1 LTFDF
6 ESSPVGDDDS
16 ARPDSPQPSLS
27 RRELRLQA
35 EKEKVEQ
42 IAREREVERIRAA
55 AIKRANEI
63 RLQKE
68 EELARQAETE
78 RFQEQINKSQ
88 PLPTLSTQVDSFPP
102 VITTPVSENEHAA
115 APSSADR
122 GKKGAQRRERAQR
135 KALAKAAT
143 HTARPPRG
151 QKPGNRGQRIRNGF
165 GRAFVVLVVGGLLA
179 VLALPATGFNATNTG
194 WAAEKKN
201 ADQSAEVTS
210 VGAEAE
216 QIALPEY
223 SVTTYSDLLRLTYG
237 LTSGYQYAVN
247 SSGNIRWPFPVVV
260 PISSGFGGRV
270 APCLGCSSYHDG
282 LDFDPAD
289 GTPFYAIAAGKVV
302 EIHDD
307 TWGLGKWVVIRHDIN
322 GLKFDSVYAH
332 MIRDST
338 GVHMGQE
345 VQVGDYVGRVGN
357 SGFTTG
363 AHLHLGIIIDGLPV
377 DPFDF
382 LKKHTRGN

>member
-1 LTFDF
+1 MTFDF
-6 ESSPVGDDDS
+6 DSSPVGDDDS
-16 ARPDSPQPSLS
+16 SRPDSSQPPLS
-27 RRELRLQA
+27 RRDMRLQA
-35 EKEKVEQ
+35 EQDKVEK

-88 PLPTLSTQVDSFPP
+88 PLPTLPTQVDSFPP
-102 VITTPVSENEHAA
+102 VLTAAVSEPGQPAA
-115 APSSADR
+115 TSYADR
-122 GKKGAQRRERAQR
+122 GHKGAERRQRAER
-135 KALAKAAT
+135 KARAKASAQA
-143 HTARPPRG
+143 ARSPRG
-151 QKPGNRGQRIRNGF
+151 PKQGNRGQRIRNGF

-201 ADQSAEVTS
+201 ADQSAKVTS

-223 SVTTYSDLLRLTYG
+223 SVTTYADLLKLTYG

-247 SSGNIRWPFPVVV
+247 TSGNIRWPFPVVV
-260 PISSGFGGRV
+260 PISSGFGGRA
-270 APCLGCSSYHDG
+270 APCLGCSSFHDG

-307 TWGLGKWVVIRHDIN
+307 MWGLGKWVVIRHDIN
-322 GLKFDSVYAH
+322 GLKFDSVYGH
-332 MIRDST
+332 MVRDST

-345 VQVGDYVGRVGN
+345 VAVGDYVGRVGN
-357 SGFTTG
+357 TGTTTG
-363 AHLHLGIIIDGLPV
+363 AHLHLGIIVDGVAV
-377 DPFDF
+377 DPFDW

>member
-1 LTFDF
+1 VTFDF
-6 ESSPVGDDDS
+6 DSSPVGDDDS
-16 ARPDSPQPSLS
+16 SRPDSSQPPLS
-27 RRELRLQA
+27 RRELRLIA
-35 EKEKVEQ
+35 EQEKVEK
-42 IAREREVERIRAA
+42 IAREREVERIREA

-63 RLQKE
+63 RLHKE
-68 EELARQAETE
+68 EALARQAETE

-88 PLPTLSTQVDSFPP
+88 PLPTLPAQVDSFPP
-102 VITTPVSENEHAA
+102 AIARPESEAERPV
-115 APSSADR
+115 APSYADR
-122 GKKGAQRRERAQR
+122 GHKGAQRRQRAER
-135 KALAKAAT
+135 KARAKAAKS
-143 HTARPPRG
+143 ARPPRG
-151 QKPGNRGQRIRNGF
+151 AKPGNRGQRIRNGF

-201 ADQSAEVTS
+201 ADQSEEVTS

-216 QIALPEY
+216 KVALPEY

-260 PISSGFGGRV
+260 PISSGFGGRA
-270 APCLGCSSYHDG
+270 APCLGCSSFHDG

-307 TWGLGKWVVIRHDIN
+307 MWGLGKWVVIRHDVN
-322 GLKFDSVYAH
+322 GLKFDSVYGH
-332 MIRDST
+332 MVRDST
-338 GVHMGQE
+338 GVHVGQE

-357 SGFTTG
+357 TGTTTG
-363 AHLHLGIIIDGLPV
+363 AHLHLGIMVDGVAV
-377 DPFDF
+377 DPFAW

>member
-1 LTFDF
+1 MTSDFD
-6 ESSPVGDDDS
+6 STPSGDDDS
-16 ARPDSPQPSLS
+16 TRPDSSNPTLS
-27 RRELRLQA
+27 RRELRLRA
-35 EKEKVEQ
+35 EQQKVEK
-42 IAREREVERIRAA
+42 IAHDREVDRIREAA
-55 AIKRANEI
+55 NKRANEI
-63 RLQKE
+63 RMHKE

-88 PLPTLSTQVDSFPP
+88 PVPTIPAHSDSFPP
-102 VITTPVSENEHAA
+102 VITASQSEGNP
-115 APSSADR
+115 PSTSSYADR
-122 GKKGAQRRERAQR
+122 GHKGAKRRQRVERKSQ
-135 KALAKAAT
+135 AKT
-143 HTARPPRG
+143 ESKSVRPPNAPKQG
-151 QKPGNRGQRIRNGF
+151 KRGQRIRNGF
-165 GRAFVVLVVGGLLA
+165 GRAFVVMVVGGLLA

-201 ADQSAEVTS
+201 ADQSAAVTS

-223 SVTTYSDLLRLTYG
+223 SVTTYADLLKLTYG
-237 LTSGYQYAVN
+237 LTSGYQYDVN
-247 SSGNIRWPFPVVV
+247 TSGEIRWPFPVVV

-270 APCLGCSSYHDG
+270 APCLGCSSFHDG

-307 TWGLGKWVVIRHDIN
+307 LWGLGKWVVIRHDVN
-322 GLKFDSVYAH
+322 GLKFDSVYGH
-332 MIRDST
+332 MVRDST

-345 VQVGDYVGRVGN
+345 VEVGDYVGRVGN
-357 SGFTTG
+357 TGTTTG
-363 AHLHLGIIIDGLPV
+363 AHLHLGIMVNGVAV
-377 DPFDF
+377 DPFDW